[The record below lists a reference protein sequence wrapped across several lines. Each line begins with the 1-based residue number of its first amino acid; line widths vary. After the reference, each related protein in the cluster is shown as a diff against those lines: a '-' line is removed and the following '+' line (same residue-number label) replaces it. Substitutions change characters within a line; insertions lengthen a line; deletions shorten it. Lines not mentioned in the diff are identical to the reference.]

1 MTDWYGLYLNPGQDV
16 ELLPGGD
23 LTVVGDRGANLS
35 GGQKAR
41 VSLARCAGYTCS
53 FSFLCCRVKELM
65 VPLRFC
71 GV

>member
-1 MTDWYGLYLNPGQDV
+1 MGLCLNPGQDV

-41 VSLARCAGYTCS
+41 VSLAR
-53 FSFLCCRVKELM
+53 
-65 VPLRFC
+65 
-71 GV
+71 